1 MCEYDLSELHN
12 CIRQCQSSLDT
23 IKKELDYLQSKV
35 ERAGN
40 GVISTIGGR
49 EAQFKSQ
56 VFLAHLRP
64 IVHSLR
70 VVRSYTEIEVYKELL
85 SIIHSEID
93 RLS

>member
-1 MCEYDLSELHN
+1 MCEYNLSELHN

-23 IKKELDYLQSKV
+23 IKKELNYLQNKV
-35 ERAGN
+35 ERVDNKGASN
-40 GVISTIGGR
+40 IRER

-85 SIIHSEID
+85 STIHSEID